1 MRMTLARLR
10 FCRPSP
16 ATFGG
21 AFFLQEFLV
30 SWITSQAR
38 DKEELGSGSTGLTD
52 EQRKSNYFQTR
63 SSQEAMFRYN
73 ADKLQQQKAGLE
85 KLKGRAMGGRNTHE
99 YA

>member
-1 MRMTLARLR
+1 M
-10 FCRPSP
+10 RPSP

-21 AFFLQEFLV
+21 AVFLQEFLV
-30 SWITSQAR
+30 SWITSQAQ

-63 SSQEAMFRYN
+63 SSQEAMFRYS